1 MLKFIGTLLHSI
13 IRLIIAFSVLS
24 ITYFLPE
31 VLGVNSHTNQFLV
44 SVIIIIIGVI
54 TLGFCIGFIQDP
66 FYWKNKTPSPIPSKN
81 RIRTLI
87 RLRIFVALSLL
98 IMMLMVVP
106 NIYREIGIWIFPLLL
121 LWILSLAVLIY
132 EGYRWKKY
140 FETNVDE
147 LNR

>member
-1 MLKFIGTLLHSI
+1 
-13 IRLIIAFSVLS
+13 
-24 ITYFLPE
+24 
-31 VLGVNSHTNQFLV
+31 
-44 SVIIIIIGVI
+44 
-54 TLGFCIGFIQDP
+54 
-66 FYWKNKTPSPIPSKN
+66 
-81 RIRTLI
+81 
-87 RLRIFVALSLL
+87 
-98 IMMLMVVP
+98 MMLMVVP